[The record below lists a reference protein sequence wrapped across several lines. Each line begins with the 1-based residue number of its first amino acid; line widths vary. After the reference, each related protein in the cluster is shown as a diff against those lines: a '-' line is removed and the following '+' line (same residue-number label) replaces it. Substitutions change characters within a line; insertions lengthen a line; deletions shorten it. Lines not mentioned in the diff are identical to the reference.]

1 MNPPDTYNDWVD
13 RMMAGR
19 DAKPVED
26 GEVIRASAGA
36 PFGAIEFV
44 RVDRPKYIGEVG
56 KKGGDYV
63 FHFFSKD
70 PEKWKFPPNFEEKMG
85 DAFLE
90 MFKFQDRVQAIYT
103 DELNSWA
110 VRAVG
115 YANNP
120 LADDLALKVFDV
132 LDKLLG

>member
-19 DAKPVED
+19 EAKPVED

-36 PFGAIEFV
+36 PFGTIEFL
-44 RVDRPKYIGEVG
+44 RMDRPKYVGEVG

-63 FHFFSKD
+63 FHFFPKEGESL
-70 PEKWKFPPNFEEKMG
+70 PPNFEEKMG

-90 MFKFQDRVQAIYT
+90 MFKFQDRVQSIYT
-103 DELNSWA
+103 EELSSWA

-120 LADDLALKVFDV
+120 LADDLAIKVFDV